1 MGTDFMI
8 DKLTNAKIYGVGRNG
23 QEIEISIGFLNN
35 DASLSV
41 SPSLAGS
48 TLTLE
53 AKFTEMTMREII
65 DNTEIFDAEPSE
77 ELNIFLE
84 QFVKE

>member
-1 MGTDFMI
+1 MGTDFII
-8 DKLTNAKIYGVGRNG
+8 DKLTNAKIYGVCRND
-23 QEIEISIGFLNN
+23 QEIEMSISFLNN
-35 DASLSV
+35 DASISV

-53 AKFTEMTMREII
+53 AKFTEMMMREII
-65 DNTEIFDAEPSE
+65 DNTESFDAEPSE
-77 ELNIFLE
+77 ELNTFLE